1 MTYFCALSHSSLGLQ
16 KNIKFVGL
24 SPSWRGNKAGILFS
38 NLPFKKAQTLDTIHA
53 TEFSFDFILISSFS
67 LHFLLVQFCYWNSSA
82 PGRGGCRQFKVL
94 PLFFFRKVHCQQV
107 AKTPP
112 TPNYIFVF
120 LHILF
125 MIACLY
131 LVFQKCEL
139 PAAGKSAN
147 CNLVFVYVCLFG
159 FWISNIWNASSLQN
173 CRKAKIEWFWI
184 NTLWPFLRYLDQPV
198 WKVCW
203 HFSLPL
209 IPIYC
214 AVAP

>member
-1 MTYFCALSHSSLGLQ
+1 MTYFCALFHSSLGLQ
-16 KNIKFVGL
+16 NNIKFIGW
-24 SPSWRGNKAGILFS
+24 SPSWRRNKAGILFL
-38 NLPFKKAQTLDTIHA
+38 NLPFKKAQTLDTLHA
-53 TEFSFDFILISSFS
+53 TEFGFSSIFISSFS
-67 LHFLLVQFCYWNSSA
+67 LDPVLLLEQLCTWLRLQAIQSFT
-82 PGRGGCRQFKVL
+82 
-94 PLFFFRKVHCQQV
+94 LFSFNNVHCQQV
-107 AKTPP
+107 AKILPI
-112 TPNYIFVF
+112 PNYIFVF